1 MFPINVLVYVI
12 KHKVCTQAAKCYEM
26 GSSENERRC
35 LRFLLNLILIL
46 IRGQEE
52 VFASV
57 TAIITAASFEAEQI
71 VCFFFVLSLTVSHH
85 AMLAISHTR
94 SSLTI
99 SET

>member
-35 LRFLLNLILIL
+35 LRFLLNLIFIL

-57 TAIITAASFEAEQI
+57 TPIITAASFEAEQI
-71 VCFFFVLSLTVSHH
+71 VCFFVLSLTVSHH